1 MERRRKV
8 YTNEDDM
15 EGTIAMIKLAKLKIQ
30 NIGYKTFLTEKDEAV
45 YEITVDATGHQFVE
59 LQAAIS
65 YHNGF

>member
-15 EGTIAMIKLAKLKIQ
+15 EGTIAIIKLAKLKIQ

-45 YEITVDATGHQFVE
+45 YAITVNATGEQFVE
-59 LQAAIS
+59 LQAAIR
-65 YHNGF
+65 YNNGL